1 MYKRQNIDSVI
12 ILQHVA
18 RMNLIEDPNVLDLA
32 DVNFDGNVDMQ
43 DSIMILRHVA
53 KIESLFDFEPEIN
66 EEFNLMSESYLS
78 TDLSVVNII
87 QNFLG
92 MCKTSDNS

>member
-1 MYKRQNIDSVI
+1 MRKNSANWQMKFQCLCVMRSRETVSYTHLV
-12 ILQHVA
+12 
-18 RMNLIEDPNVLDLA
+18 
-32 DVNFDGNVDMQ
+32 
-43 DSIMILRHVA
+43 MILRHVA